1 MTPHTN
7 ICRNT
12 ASLYASGQSNVDAFS
27 QEGKQ
32 AQLKV
37 HMLSPWTFNIC
48 TVGNTVELCTSL
60 ALYTLSHYQQQQL

>member
-37 HMLSPWTFNIC
+37 HMLSPC